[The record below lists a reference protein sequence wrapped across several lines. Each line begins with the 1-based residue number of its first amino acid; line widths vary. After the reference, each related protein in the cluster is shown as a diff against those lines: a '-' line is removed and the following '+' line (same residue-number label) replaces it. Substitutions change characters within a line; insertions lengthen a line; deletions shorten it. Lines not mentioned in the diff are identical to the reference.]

1 MESIRKKFRQRFWS
15 LYHLR
20 RNGFTKE
27 ELVRVYTS
35 SVRPVADYCDVV
47 YHSMLSDEM
56 DKELDRLQNHALWII
71 FGFNIG
77 GKRLREL
84 AGVTTLRERR
94 IQRCDSF
101 AAKCLSSDRFGSWFP
116 LRQGRRS
123 TRNRGMD
130 REEKYQES
138 FARCD
143 RLRDSPLFFFRRRL
157 NGKAGKIYGERYRE
171 FREDS

>member
-56 DKELDRLQNHALWII
+56 DEELDRLQNHALRII
-71 FGFNIG
+71 FGFN
-77 GKRLREL
+77 
-84 AGVTTLRERR
+84 
-94 IQRCDSF
+94 
-101 AAKCLSSDRFGSWFP
+101 LS
-116 LRQGRRS
+116 L
-123 TRNRGMD
+123 
-130 REEKYQES
+130 
-138 FARCD
+138 
-143 RLRDSPLFFFRRRL
+143 
-157 NGKAGKIYGERYRE
+157 IHI
-171 FREDS
+171 